1 MRPISISEGNMPNAN
16 GTLPQVMM
24 DEVCSFLDGVLA
36 KKHTVK
42 INGAPQDIEIVG
54 ISSAELARTMYFLRE
69 DLSGIIGVN
78 ATSIYLQLSEGVRVD
93 SHLGEI
99 STGIVE
105 RQTLLD
111 GINDLLDQQTQ
122 TFQSMMYLGLLLPL

>member
-1 MRPISISEGNMPNAN
+1 MK
-16 GTLPQVMM
+16 TLVMM
-24 DEVCSFLDGVLA
+24 DEGSMQFLRWSVGE
-36 KKHTVK
+36 KHTVK

-54 ISSAELARTMYFLRE
+54 ISTAELARTMYFLRE
-69 DLSGIIGVN
+69 DLSEIIGVN

-93 SHLGEI
+93 SNLGEI

-111 GINDLLDQQTQ
+111 GINDLL
-122 TFQSMMYLGLLLPL
+122 FASLV